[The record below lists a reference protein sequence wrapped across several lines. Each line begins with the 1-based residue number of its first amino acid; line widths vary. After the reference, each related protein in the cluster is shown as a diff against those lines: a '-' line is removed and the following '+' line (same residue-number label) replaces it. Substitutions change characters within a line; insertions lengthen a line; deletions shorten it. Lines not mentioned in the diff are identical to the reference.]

1 MRRDAD
7 RLGSGDPTMNRT
19 TTQAVKTKATG
30 FTLIELLVV
39 IAIIAVLIGLLLP
52 ALGKARLAAQGA
64 KNLANLHSA
73 GIAKQLYANSSKQ
86 WYPLIPMNT
95 ADRNRFNDRAN
106 GSLDGQF
113 RVGGLAGFFS
123 INQLGDGVDFGY
135 RAPNGNPD
143 DALYPDGRTKLPP
156 LAQYVDGFAWLVNP
170 ADKEDRYY
178 GMPYQTPVG
187 RTYATATPKVP
198 KAPGKADEVITYN
211 ISYLYIAGLKE
222 DEPLLI
228 SPPVFGD
235 ETNGPDISTYAFYGG
250 GGGGAQNAT
259 EAGTQPGYYSKVD
272 NFGRAGGSFV
282 FTDGHAKF
290 LAQDLLNGSIQEVF
304 FGTDTV
310 RFPNSINAFRRNRSN
325 FVQTVD

>member
-1 MRRDAD
+1 
-7 RLGSGDPTMNRT
+7 MNGRT
-19 TTQAVKTKATG
+19 DHGRGWNRSG

-52 ALGKARLAAQGA
+52 ALNKARLAAQGA

-86 WYPLIPMNT
+86 WYPLLPLSDD
-95 ADRNRFNDRAN
+95 DRRDFNNRVN

-123 INQLGDGVDFGY
+123 RHQLGDGTDFGY
-135 RAPNGNPD
+135 RVQSGNPD
-143 DALYPDGRTKLPP
+143 DILYPDGRTKLPP
-156 LAQYVDGFAWLVNP
+156 MGSYVDGYGWLVNP

-178 GMPYQTPVG
+178 YGAGSPPTGIPTK
-187 RTYATATPKVP
+187 TYNQATPKTP
-198 KAPGKADEVITYN
+198 KTPGKETDVVCYN
-211 ISYLYIAGLKE
+211 ISYVYIAGLKE

-228 SPPVFGD
+228 SPPMFGD
-235 ETNGPDISTYAFYGG
+235 ETNGPDISTLAFYGG
-250 GGGGAQNAT
+250 GGAGQQNA
-259 EAGTQPGYYSKVD
+259 EQAGTQPGYYSKVD
-272 NFGRAGGSFV
+272 NFGRSGGSFV

-290 LAQDLLNGSIQEVF
+290 LAQDLLNGSIQDVF